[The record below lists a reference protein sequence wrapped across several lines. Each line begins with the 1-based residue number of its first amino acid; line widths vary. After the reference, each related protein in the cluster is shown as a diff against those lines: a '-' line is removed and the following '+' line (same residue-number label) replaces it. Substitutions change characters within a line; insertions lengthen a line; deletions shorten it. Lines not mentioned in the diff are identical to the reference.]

1 MALLNAETPAP
12 DVAGNGR
19 PEFEMLGGSLIS
31 EYANPPSFQAECH
44 WIALGD
50 AANDALTDVGRLR
63 VSGLRRRFGLDAAT
77 ASLIADLAFSTVRG
91 RD

>member
-19 PEFEMLGGSLIS
+19 HEIAMGSRVS
-31 EYANPPSFQAECH
+31 EYANPSSFQAECH

-50 AANDALTDVGRLR
+50 AVNDALADVSRLR
-63 VSGLRRRFGLDAAT
+63 VSRLRRQFGLDAAA
-77 ASLIADLAFSTVRG
+77 ASLIADLAFSTSG
-91 RD
+91 RR